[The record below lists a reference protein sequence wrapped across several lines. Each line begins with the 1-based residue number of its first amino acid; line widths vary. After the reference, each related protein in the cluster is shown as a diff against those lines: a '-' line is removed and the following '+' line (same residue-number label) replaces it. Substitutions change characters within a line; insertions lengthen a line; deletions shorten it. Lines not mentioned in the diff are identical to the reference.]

1 MKRTSVSGRLANT
14 TDSSNTSYIPAGA
27 LAVNFVDQTVYT
39 SDGTNLIQV
48 GSNVTN
54 LNVTSTLTVNGASIN
69 ATSFSGTANNALNLA
84 GQPASYYTNATNITT
99 GTLNPARLALSGV
112 VANTYGNAS
121 SIPVITVDSAGRVT
135 TVSTSAVAGVT
146 GFNYYSGNSTIT
158 LTTGDGSTYTA
169 TINQANS
176 TVSGLVEIVDSTS
189 NTSSTV
195 AASANSV
202 HVAYIAS
209 QNAYSNSISY
219 ITSGITNGSIVIAN
233 AVYSQNSGA
242 LGGKSLTTVESEIT
256 SNAATAYANSTSYTD
271 GKIAT
276 VNSAITGNSS
286 TAYTNAVNYVAN
298 GITNGS
304 IVAANATYSS
314 NSGQLSGTSLSTL
327 QSQITSNASA
337 AYSNAVANAA
347 YMAGQSYAN
356 AVASAASLYLPLTGG
371 TINGPLTITGNVV
384 MAGNTTFVN
393 TSVISTTDKAIYLS
407 ANSPSSLLSD
417 GSGIVVTNAASFLY
431 SDAAHGWQANVNV
444 VPSSNS
450 VYNLGSSG
458 LYWNYAYANTGNFN
472 TLNVSGNVNI
482 SNSAITNTGIIAFS
496 TSTIISPVL
505 GQMWWDGGSTLN
517 LGMSNNV
524 TQKIG
529 ESQYFY
535 VKASSAITLGQLVM
549 FTGTVGASGVITA
562 APSTG
567 ITDGSLIVG
576 VAAESIP
583 TNGFGMIQNFGI
595 LKGFDT
601 TGSSAGETWTDGTFL
616 YYNPNVTGGFTKNE
630 PSSPTPKTLIAAVI
644 NAGSGGSGSIVIRIT
659 DYPSI
664 SDIQEVQLANTAN
677 GQVLV
682 YSASSNTWQNQNSNI
697 LSANSATY
705 LGNTAGTLANVSS
718 WVTGNSATSYSNAVV
733 NAAYVAGVA
742 YANAVAFAANA
753 SNITTGTLP
762 YAQLPANVVIWS
774 NNNIFSGIETFNA
787 NVSLA
792 SGNGTNQL
800 LINTI
805 NATSSGLL
813 ANSTVLTLGN
823 SSVNV
828 VVNATSFSGTS
839 NNSLNLG
846 GATLSTIQ
854 TQITGNSATAYSNAT
869 SYTDGRIS
877 TANSAITGNSST
889 AYTNAVNYVAN
900 SVTNGTIVAAN
911 AVYAQNAG
919 TLSSVTLATLQSQ
932 ITGNSATAYTNA
944 VSNAAALYQTTAG
957 LAANVATLASNN
969 STYFGGYTWGSPPS
983 LGSTAANSA
992 NFTTANATTLSV
1004 GSSFI
1009 ANSSVLKSTGLAN
1022 ISGNA
1027 VFGSTMTIGG
1037 TAVSAAAWT
1046 TNGIGLIQNATTYTD
1061 TSTAASGTVTTAYM
1075 NLLGAQ
1081 TYAATNASVTVSA
1094 LYGTYFQN
1102 PVRGTNVSGTS
1113 TYALGVDS
1121 FVSAGSATFNGAL
1134 QAYSQLT
1141 LTGTTG
1147 NLTAGFATAATNSG
1161 STKTVNIG
1169 TGSLSGATSTITI
1182 GSSVSG
1188 ATQTTTVNGRIT
1200 FAPVGATLAAWSTNG
1215 VGLIQSAAT
1224 FTDNTTAA
1232 SGTVT
1237 TAYMNLFDTE
1247 TYAATNAIT
1256 VTNIYGT
1263 YFKNPARGTNVSGS
1277 SNLYAIG
1284 ADNALLVALTVS
1296 GGTFNATGV
1305 INITGPN
1312 GSTTANYS
1320 TSATTSGSTKTVNIG
1335 TAGLSGSTTT
1345 ISIGSAVSGATSTTT
1360 LNGSTIATGT
1370 IQLAAYTVATLP
1382 TAGTAGRRAYVTD
1395 ATVPTFLGTL
1405 TGGGS
1410 VKTPVFD
1417 NGTAWVAG

>member
-1 MKRTSVSGRLANT
+1 MSSWT
-14 TDSSNTSYIPAGA
+14 TP
-27 LAVNFVDQTVYT
+27 
-39 SDGTNLIQV
+39 
-48 GSNVTN
+48 
-54 LNVTSTLTVNGASIN
+54 TLTN
-69 ATSFSGTANNALNLA
+69 SGTLFNNAN
-84 GQPASYYTNATNITT
+84 
-99 GTLNPARLALSGV
+99 GT
-112 VANTYGNAS
+112 
-121 SIPVITVDSAGRVT
+121 ITVA
-135 TVSTSAVAGVT
+135 
-146 GFNYYSGNSTIT
+146 
-158 LTTGDGSTYTA
+158 LP
-169 TINQANS
+169 
-176 TVSGLVEIVDSTS
+176 
-189 NTSSTV
+189 NTSS
-195 AASANSV
+195 
-202 HVAYIAS
+202 
-209 QNAYSNSISY
+209 
-219 ITSGITNGSIVIAN
+219 
-233 AVYSQNSGA
+233 
-242 LGGKSLTTVESEIT
+242 
-256 SNAATAYANSTSYTD
+256 
-271 GKIAT
+271 
-276 VNSAITGNSS
+276 
-286 TAYTNAVNYVAN
+286 
-298 GITNGS
+298 
-304 IVAANATYSS
+304 
-314 NSGQLSGTSLSTL
+314 LS
-327 QSQITSNASA
+327 
-337 AYSNAVANAA
+337 
-347 YMAGQSYAN
+347 
-356 AVASAASLYLPLTGG
+356 
-371 TINGPLTITGNVV
+371 
-384 MAGNTTFVN
+384 VN
-393 TSVISTTDKAIYLS
+393 T
-407 ANSPSSLLSD
+407 
-417 GSGIVVTNAASFLY
+417 AALT
-431 SDAAHGWQANVNV
+431 
-444 VPSSNS
+444 
-450 VYNLGSSG
+450 
-458 LYWNYAYANTGNFN
+458 ANT
-472 TLNVSGNVNI
+472 
-482 SNSAITNTGIIAFS
+482 
-496 TSTIISPVL
+496 PE
-505 GQMWWDGGSTLN
+505 
-517 LGMSNNV
+517 
-524 TQKIG
+524 IG

-567 ITDGSLIVG
+567 ITDGSLIIG

-682 YSASSNTWQNQNSNI
+682 YSAYSNTWQNQNSNI

-718 WVTGNSATSYSNAVV
+718 WVTGNSATAYTNAVNYVANGVANGSIVVANATYAANAGLLGGVSLTTLQNQITGNAATSYSNAVV

-957 LAANVATLASNN
+957 LSANVATLASNN

-983 LGSTAANSA
+983 IGSTAANSA
-992 NFTTANATTLSV
+992 NFTTANATTHSV

-1037 TAVSAAAWT
+1037 AAVSAAAWT

-1169 TGSLSGATSTITI
+1169 TAGLSGSTTTISIGSAVSGATSTTTLN
-1182 GSSVSG
+1182 GS
-1188 ATQTTTVNGRIT
+1188 IT
-1200 FAPVGATLAAWSTNG
+1200 FAPIGATLAAWSTNG

-1232 SGTVT
+1232 SGTVA
-1237 TAYMNLFDTE
+1237 TAYMNLFDAQ
-1247 TYAATNAIT
+1247 TYAASNTGVT
-1256 VTNIYGT
+1256 VTNLYGT
-1263 YFKNPARGTNVSGS
+1263 YFAAPTAGTNVTAT
-1277 SNLYAIG
+1277 NAYAIG
-1284 ADNALLVALTVS
+1284 AQSLLVNSTAV
-1296 GGTFNATGV
+1296 FNGQLLLY
-1305 INITGPN
+1305 
-1312 GSTTANYS
+1312 GSTTLAQNLCTNQTAGVITLGGSSGTGTIYIGRS
-1320 TSATTSGSTKTVNIG
+1320 FVSQTTNIQAAATTSGSTKTVNIG